1 MFDDLQAF
9 QRTHG
14 HTHGPSKP
22 YTSLLCWVVRQNK
35 LYADSV
41 KGNETA
47 LNARRFALLTEL
59 GFIFLSI
66 EKGTVDLC
74 TYWGLDRYIRTHMRQ
89 SLHAIPPPN
98 VGGLPTK
105 EIRALRKWTTNQVDT
120 STHGQQAHVCH
131 GFKWTSPHIRS
142 TTPIQRINNG
152 QCPKSHGKIIW
163 HSLSSTNVFMETLLL

>member
-14 HTHGPSKP
+14 HTHVPSKP

-89 SLHAIPPPN
+89 SLHAMPCP
-98 VGGLPTK
+98 LQTW
-105 EIRALRKWTTNQVDT
+105 AAFLRKKYELYE
-120 STHGQQAHVCH
+120 SGQQTKLTQAHMDNKLTCV
-131 GFKWTSPHIRS
+131 TV
-142 TTPIQRINNG
+142 
-152 QCPKSHGKIIW
+152 
-163 HSLSSTNVFMETLLL
+163 SS